1 MFANV
6 SHRCIRPTLRT
17 ASRMT
22 HESPKQKP
30 TFGYLS
36 AVYSAD
42 HGYFGGYLIVSPL
55 ARPLEFHCTAPV
67 LPSRAQRILYGPTLE
82 PYLLGE
88 QIGSGLIA
96 AAKLSPR
103 VVFTDFAQFE
113 AVKNQTNAPLVL
125 MHGRS
130 KSPGTTSASTR
141 AEQHGPASSPGG
153 VEPLDEHPGWGRAL
167 LRGNHWLQLPIG
179 RESQCELVIEQ
190 IALLTEQFELAEP
203 FERIHEAIREA
214 QRIGARGAES
224 HGQAA

>member
-1 MFANV
+1 
-6 SHRCIRPTLRT
+6 
-17 ASRMT
+17 MT

-55 ARPLEFHCTAPV
+55 GRPLEFHCTAPV

-88 QIGSGLIA
+88 QIGGGLIT

-103 VVFTDFAQFE
+103 VVLTDFAQFE

-125 MHGRS
+125 VHSKRRPAGLTGASPPVEQRGRAS
-130 KSPGTTSASTR
+130 GT
-141 AEQHGPASSPGG
+141 GG
-153 VEPLDEHPGWGRAL
+153 VEPLDEHPGWGHAFVG
-167 LRGNHWLQLPIG
+167 GNQRLQLPIG
-179 RESQCELVIEQ
+179 MESQHELVIEL
-190 IALLTEQFELAEP
+190 IALLTERVELAEP

-214 QRIGARGAES
+214 QRIGTRGAES